1 MLRFAIIGSAEPER
15 NDPNHKFPFK
25 PPVDIAK
32 ANAAAKALGGALAKK
47 GHGLIV
53 YDANYIEAVVVGA
66 YVAANPPVPD
76 RGAPIV
82 VRQPPAAT
90 NAVFAEERTH
100 PALFDRLADS
110 SGQWEVSFYR
120 SLADADGLML
130 IGGANS
136 TLIAGQV
143 AIGAKIPV
151 LALLR
156 TGGAADTVWRTI
168 APGVD
173 LPTGN
178 EHARMAD
185 DPGEDAAKLWV
196 EVLEGQDGRRN
207 AVETGPIVWHAVG
220 ASVLFVLA
228 LAAAFGGQLGADSL
242 PASARPAVT
251 KALLFGATLLAGV
264 AGAAVRMVFERR
276 YGRGPRVPPSMAIT
290 AALGLMAGALAGM
303 LYLVAQPGDL
313 EITANT
319 AGLRLVSLVLM
330 VATVGG
336 LTAEAVFRKLLGI
349 DVLRTGGL
357 STSGDRGS

>member
-1 MLRFAIIGSAEPER
+1 MLKFAIVGAADAAR
-15 NDPNHKFPFK
+15 NGPDHPYPFN
-25 PPVDIAK
+25 PPVDLAK
-32 ANAAAKALGGALAKK
+32 AHAAAQALGVALAKK

-53 YDANYIEAVVVGA
+53 YDANFIEAVVVSA
-66 YVAANPPVPD
+66 YVAAIAQRVEGGPL
-76 RGAPIV
+76 IV
-82 VRQPPAAT
+82 IRQPPAPT

-100 PALFDRLADS
+100 PALFDRMADS
-110 SGQWEVSFYR
+110 SGLWEVSFYR
-120 SLADADGLML
+120 SLADADGLVL
-130 IGGANS
+130 IGGAKS
-136 TLIAGQV
+136 TAIAGQV
-143 AIGAKIPV
+143 AIGARVPV

-156 TGGAADTVWRTI
+156 SGGAAETVWRTI

-185 DPGEDAAKLWV
+185 DPGEGAAQRWV
-196 EVLEGQDGRRN
+196 EVLEGQCRRRH
-207 AVETGPIVWHAVG
+207 AVETGPIIWHAVV

-228 LAAAFGGQLGADSL
+228 LAMAFGGQLGVASL
-242 PASARPAVT
+242 GQAASLAM
-251 KALLFGATLLAGV
+251 LFVATLLAGV

-276 YGRGPRVPPSMAIT
+276 YGSGPLVPPSMAIT

-303 LYLVAQPGDL
+303 LYIVAQPGDI
-313 EITANT
+313 EIAANT
-319 AGLRLVSLVLM
+319 AGLRLVSLVLV

-357 STSGDRGS
+357 SATGGRDTP